1 MTNSQPN
8 VISFI
13 EKLAFRKTFLNK
25 RRLHNHIKWM
35 CFLTNK
41 ENAQCDIDDTLDK
54 KENTNVNGGNWVYK
68 PKRPIYIVLCICL
81 GS

>member
-1 MTNSQPN
+1 
-8 VISFI
+8 
-13 EKLAFRKTFLNK
+13 
-25 RRLHNHIKWM
+25 M